1 MTTAILT
8 PLSMPSLAVTD
19 TPREEQMRVWWEA
32 MQNDDL
38 SVAYAD
44 AFPETLTDF
53 CLDIEQATKK
63 LLLCLVDAHI
73 AGALWLHDI
82 VYRPD
87 GTVLAGW
94 VGGYFLPAYR
104 GRLAMHLWK
113 VARQWWEAEGIAH
126 LFAATHIANRRSQV
140 FIARDMGFHRV
151 GIYPCFTSFHGQA
164 TDVVLYCANQP
175 DAPLARTYAQLRAL
189 QPLQPVT
196 R

>member
-1 MTTAILT
+1 MTTTILT
-8 PLSMPSLAVTD
+8 PLSIPSLAVTD
-19 TPREEQMRVWWEA
+19 TPREEQMRLWWAA

-63 LLLCLVDAHI
+63 LLLCLVDDHV

-82 VYRPD
+82 AYRPD
-87 GTVLAGW
+87 STVLVGW

-104 GRLAMHLWK
+104 GRLAVHLWK
-113 VARQWWEAEGIAH
+113 MARQWWEAEGIAH

-140 FIARDMGFHRV
+140 FIGRDMRFYRV
-151 GIYPCFTSFHGQA
+151 GIYPCFTSFRGQA
-164 TDVVLYCANQP
+164 TDVVLYCADQS
-175 DAPLARTYAQLRAL
+175 DAPLALTYAQRRAL
-189 QPLQPVT
+189 YPWQPVPQ
-196 R
+196 